1 MKSKILKTV
10 GLIAA
15 MVACIGMTVFAE
27 PSPAASTVVT
37 GINSATDK
45 DGKPVEGI
53 TITSDIPAEYSDA
66 VNEIKTEAK
75 LKEVLGDAYN
85 ENMVVVDIKEVRAPE
100 GTAFPLTINFAM
112 RGVTAST
119 KVQMVRKEAA
129 SSQPEKYQ
137 SFYMV

>member
-37 GINSATDK
+37 GVNSATDK

-66 VNEIKTEAK
+66 VNEIKT
-75 LKEVLGDAYN
+75 
-85 ENMVVVDIKEVRAPE
+85 
-100 GTAFPLTINFAM
+100 
-112 RGVTAST
+112 
-119 KVQMVRKEAA
+119 
-129 SSQPEKYQ
+129 
-137 SFYMV
+137 

>member
-37 GINSATDK
+37 GVNSATDK

-53 TITSDIPAEYSDA
+53 TITSDIPAEYSQ
-66 VNEIKTEAK
+66 
-75 LKEVLGDAYN
+75 
-85 ENMVVVDIKEVRAPE
+85 RACRNDKP
-100 GTAFPLTINFAM
+100 FAPPP
-112 RGVTAST
+112 R
-119 KVQMVRKEAA
+119 RR
-129 SSQPEKYQ
+129 
-137 SFYMV
+137 F